1 MRPTGDVRRPLRGW
15 WPAAVLG
22 AVLLG
27 IAAMHGLAPHGAFGH
42 EAGHEPVV
50 RVAAVHA
57 DVAPPT
63 HGAHASGSAV
73 WQSATVAGLD
83 AGLPGEGSVGQ
94 STPVGT
100 GALQACV
107 VVLLVVG
114 AVLLARS
121 RRSTRPALLVPRPP
135 SRASMASYRLRDPD
149 PPSLAQL
156 AVLRC

>member
-1 MRPTGDVRRPLRGW
+1 MRPTGDVRRSLRGW

-27 IAAMHGLAPHGAFGH
+27 LAAMHGLAPHGAFGH
-42 EAGHEPVV
+42 DPGHEPAV
-50 RVAAVHA
+50 RAAAVHA

-63 HGAHASGSAV
+63 HGAHASGSAAG
-73 WQSATVAGLD
+73 QSATVARLD
-83 AGLPGEGSVGQ
+83 AGRPAQGSVGQ
-94 STPVGT
+94 PTPVGT

-107 VVLLVVG
+107 AVLLVVG

-121 RRSTRPALLVPRPP
+121 RRSTRPALLVPRSL
-135 SRASMASYRLRDPD
+135 SRAVVASHLLRDPD